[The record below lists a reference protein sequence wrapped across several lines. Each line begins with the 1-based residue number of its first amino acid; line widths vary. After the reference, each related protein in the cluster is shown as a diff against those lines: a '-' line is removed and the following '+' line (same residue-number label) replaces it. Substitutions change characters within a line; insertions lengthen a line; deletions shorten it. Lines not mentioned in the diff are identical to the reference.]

1 MLPHRTRRIGA
12 AIALALLVS
21 VVPLRTIG
29 AQAGTAPP
37 VGMTQ
42 GPVGQRAMPI
52 NWVGGQATT
61 TPLTHL
67 LPTGAQYVAAPTTA
81 GAVARPVVL
90 PKKLPPLRP

>member
-1 MLPHRTRRIGA
+1 MLPHRKRRLGA
-12 AIALALLVS
+12 AIALALLAS

-42 GPVGQRAMPI
+42 GPVGQRPMPV

-61 TPLTHL
+61 KPLTHL

-81 GAVARPVVL
+81 GASARPMVL
-90 PKKLPPLRP
+90 PKKSPPLRP